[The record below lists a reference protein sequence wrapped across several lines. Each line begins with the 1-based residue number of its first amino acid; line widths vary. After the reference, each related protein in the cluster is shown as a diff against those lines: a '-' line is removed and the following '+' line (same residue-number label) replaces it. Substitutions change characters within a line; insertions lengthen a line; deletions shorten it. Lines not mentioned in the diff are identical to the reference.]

1 MDTVFP
7 KYPDMEYI
15 AGYAILR
22 GAQLQQD
29 IDLNEVYIKDLL
41 DHIDKAVEAHHFAI
55 NELTAMRKKLFDEI
69 LKKRKKTRDM
79 PFDTTKLIALRLLE
93 KCGALTEEELTE
105 KVRVDTS
112 CELERDITRRIIT
125 VLNQEGK
132 IAKSKSGKWKFVG
145 YNETEAV
152 ANNPK

>member
-1 MDTVFP
+1 MQT
-7 KYPDMEYI
+7 
-15 AGYAILR
+15 
-22 GAQLQQD
+22 
-29 IDLNEVYIKDLL
+29 DLDLTEEYIKDLL

-55 NELTAMRKKLFDEI
+55 DQLTAMRKKLFDEV
-69 LKKRKKTRDM
+69 LKKRKQKRDM
-79 PFDTTKLIALRLLE
+79 PFDTTKLIALRLLQ

-105 KVRVDTS
+105 KIQVDTD
-112 CELERDITRRIIT
+112 CDDGDITRRIIT

-145 YNETEAV
+145 YNQTEAI